1 MVKNPPAMQKTW
13 VRSLGQEDSLERK
26 RQPTAVFLPGEF
38 PGQSP
43 SCCRVRHDKVNFTL
57 YVTSCF
63 SFAAFKILY
72 LWIYFSYSVFG
83 VILFRFISF
92 GTLCASWTWMS
103 VSFAR
108 LGKFS
113 TIISSNR
120 FSVPFCLSSGML
132 VVQMLVGL
140 MLS

>member
-1 MVKNPPAMQKTW
+1 
-13 VRSLGQEDSLERK
+13 
-26 RQPTAVFLPGEF
+26 
-38 PGQSP
+38 
-43 SCCRVRHDKVNFTL
+43 
-57 YVTSCF
+57 
-63 SFAAFKILY
+63 
-72 LWIYFSYSVFG
+72 
-83 VILFRFISF
+83 
-92 GTLCASWTWMS
+92 MS